1 LYAFFYRKIYGID
14 ITVELEEKQ
23 NVAVGI
29 SLGLNLFAIGILLQ
43 TPISRSDSIIAF
55 WVWSFL
61 GFIALGLM
69 RIFVDKIILFRES
82 LTKEI
87 IEDRN
92 WGAALIEGGT
102 SILLTLVMTSFV
114 GYDPTN
120 VVNCV
125 Q

>member
-1 LYAFFYRKIYGID
+1 
-14 ITVELEEKQ
+14 
-23 NVAVGI
+23 
-29 SLGLNLFAIGILLQ
+29 
-43 TPISRSDSIIAF
+43 
-55 WVWSFL
+55 
-61 GFIALGLM
+61 M